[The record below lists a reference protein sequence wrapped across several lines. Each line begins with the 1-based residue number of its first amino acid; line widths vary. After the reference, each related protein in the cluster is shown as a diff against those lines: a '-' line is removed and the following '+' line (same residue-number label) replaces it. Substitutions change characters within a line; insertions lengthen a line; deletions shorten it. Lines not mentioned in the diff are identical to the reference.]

1 MAPRLGLRR
10 FSAAQDPSAGHAVTP
25 LIDPLPS
32 SPVEK
37 PSESPRL
44 TILEHLEEL
53 RLRLTV
59 CLIAV
64 VAGTFAS
71 FAFAPQLLEWLR
83 KPAGSRLHSL
93 AFFSPTEAFGAYVKL
108 SIACGIALAM
118 PVILFQLWRFVRS
131 GLTWRER
138 FYGTLFVWSGSALF
152 VAGLAFAYW
161 VCLPLFLRFL
171 LAIGAPTL
179 QPVVSIGHYLSF
191 VTGVLLT
198 CGVLFELPLVIVLLT
213 RMGMLMPESL
223 QKHRGAAVLS
233 LLIVAA
239 CVTPTT
245 DAVSLL
251 VMTVPLLV
259 LYELSIWLA
268 LLTHRSAR

>member
-1 MAPRLGLRR
+1 MEIFSGRRRRLPARRNAP
-10 FSAAQDPSAGHAVTP
+10 
-25 LIDPLPS
+25 IDPLTTP
-32 SPVEK
+32 PADH
-37 PSESPRL
+37 PADSPRL

-59 CLIAV
+59 CVIAV

-71 FAFAPQLLEWLR
+71 FGFAPRLLEWLR
-83 KPAGSRLHSL
+83 KPAGPSLQTL
-93 AFFSPTEAFGAYVKL
+93 AFFSPTEAFGAYMKL
-108 SIACGIALAM
+108 AIACGIALAM
-118 PVILFQLWRFVRS
+118 PVMLFQIWRFVRS

-138 FYGTLFVWSGSALF
+138 LYGALFVWCGSALF

-171 LAIGAPTL
+171 LSIGAPTL

-191 VTGVLLT
+191 VTGVMLS

-223 QKHRGAAVLS
+223 QKHRAAAVLT
-233 LLIVAA
+233 LLIIAA

-268 LLTHRSAR
+268 ILTHRSGR